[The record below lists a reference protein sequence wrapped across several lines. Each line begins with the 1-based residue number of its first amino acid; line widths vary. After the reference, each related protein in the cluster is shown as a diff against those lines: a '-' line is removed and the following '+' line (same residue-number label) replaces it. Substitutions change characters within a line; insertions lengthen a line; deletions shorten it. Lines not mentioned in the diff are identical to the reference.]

1 MYLIEIFFVIMMEE
15 DKLSKIGKL
24 VDEDDV
30 IKVFEI
36 INDFINE
43 VILKLNFVV
52 IG

>member
-1 MYLIEIFFVIMMEE
+1 MEE
-15 DKLSKIGKL
+15 EKLSKIGKL

>member
-1 MYLIEIFFVIMMEE
+1 MEE

-43 VILKLNFVV
+43 VILKFNFVV

>member
-1 MYLIEIFFVIMMEE
+1 MMEE

-24 VDEDDV
+24 VDEDDM

>member
-1 MYLIEIFFVIMMEE
+1 MEE

-24 VDEDDV
+24 VDEDDM

>member
-1 MYLIEIFFVIMMEE
+1 MEE

>member
-1 MYLIEIFFVIMMEE
+1 MEE

-36 INDFINE
+36 MNDFINE

>member
-1 MYLIEIFFVIMMEE
+1 MEE
-15 DKLSKIGKL
+15 DKLRKIGKL
-24 VDEDDV
+24 VDEDDM

>member
-1 MYLIEIFFVIMMEE
+1 MEE
-15 DKLSKIGKL
+15 EKLSKIEKL
-24 VDEDDV
+24 VDKDDV

-36 INDFINE
+36 MNDFINE